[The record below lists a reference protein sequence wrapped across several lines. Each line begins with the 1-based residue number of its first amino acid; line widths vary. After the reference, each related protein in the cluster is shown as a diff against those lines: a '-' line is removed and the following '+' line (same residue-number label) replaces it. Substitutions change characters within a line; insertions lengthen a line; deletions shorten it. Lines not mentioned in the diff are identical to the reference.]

1 MYKIVQYRAN
11 KCQNIPI
18 CHKNK
23 KLQIIDLQFLTLV
36 GMPGF
41 EPGAPCPPDKYS
53 NRAELH
59 PVLFSGAKLINYSGF
74 PKKS

>member
-1 MYKIVQYRAN
+1 MAGRV
-11 KCQNIPI
+11 C
-18 CHKNK
+18 CS
-23 KLQIIDLQFLTLV
+23 V

-59 PVLFSGAKLINYSGF
+59 PVLLRGAKLINYSDNA
-74 PKKS
+74 KKSRMLP